1 MRTNI
6 DIDNDLIVEAM
17 HMGGLTTKRETV
29 DAALKT
35 YVRLAAQREARSLRG
50 AIKWTGNLD
59 AMRRD

>member
-6 DIDNDLIVEAM
+6 EINDELIADAM
-17 HMGGLTTKRETV
+17 RTGGLTTKRETV

-35 YVRLAAQREARSLRG
+35 YVRLGAQREARTLRG
-50 AIKWTGNLD
+50 TINWIGDLD